1 MADADTA
8 ASTAP
13 RAGAAQWLVYSL
25 AGLSLVL
32 AITQIFWPARL
43 LAAVMLVIPLVVLG
57 VVLAAPA
64 SFETGTG
71 KGRILNGSLMLPFAA
86 LLIVN
91 TYDAQINPWWPLIP
105 GAFAGV
111 AVMIA
116 AWKVKDQPG
125 VTNPWTV
132 LIFLSLCAAAYGYG
146 AVAVADIHFD
156 SAAGTI
162 LRVPVLGKHEYHS
175 RRSDTYHLDL
185 PAWGPRNGP
194 NTVEVSSSTYETLNA
209 GDTVCITLHPGAL
222 SLPWFTADVC
232 GKGWGG

>member
-13 RAGAAQWLVYSL
+13 KVSAIQWWVYGLAA
-25 AGLSLVL
+25 LSLVL
-32 AITQIFWPARL
+32 AITNIFWPARL

-57 VVLAAPA
+57 GVLSAPA

-71 KGRILNGSLMLPFAA
+71 KGRVLNGSLVLPFVA
-86 LLIVN
+86 LLLVN
-91 TYDAQINPWWPLIP
+91 TYDAQINPWLPLIP
-105 GAFAGV
+105 GVFAGL
-111 AVMIA
+111 AVMFA

-132 LIFLSLCAAAYGYG
+132 LIVLSLCAAAYGYG

-156 SAAGTI
+156 SGPGAI
-162 LRVPVLGKHEYHS
+162 LRVPVLGKHAYHS
-175 RRSDTYHLDL
+175 RRSTTHYLEL
-185 PAWGPRNGP
+185 PAWGPRTGP
-194 NTVEVSSSTYETLNA
+194 NSVEVSSSTYAALNP

-232 GKGWGG
+232 GKGWGA